1 MKKEIKKKKKGIN
14 GQKKGRSFEKE
25 IAKEL
30 SLWWSNNEKEDV
42 FYCTAGSG
50 SRFTSRKKQGKD
62 TSFSCGDI
70 GLTDPMG
77 KPLLDLLSIEI
88 KRGYSDKLDLLSFV
102 DSKNKNHELLDWI
115 LKAKKEVL
123 EAKRQDFIIIF
134 KRDRK
139 EKMVCVSNKFIK
151 KMDIKIES
159 GREIIMVFHS
169 VKYRL
174 INYSDFFKHFTPD
187 HVETK

>member
-1 MKKEIKKKKKGIN
+1 MKKGPN

-169 VKYRL
+169 VRYRL
-174 INYSDFFKHFTPD
+174 INYSDFFKHFTSD
-187 HVETK
+187 HVIQFFELQK